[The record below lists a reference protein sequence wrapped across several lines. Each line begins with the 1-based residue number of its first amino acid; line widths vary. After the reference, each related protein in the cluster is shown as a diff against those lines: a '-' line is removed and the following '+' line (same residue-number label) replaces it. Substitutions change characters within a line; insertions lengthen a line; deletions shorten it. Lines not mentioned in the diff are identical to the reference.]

1 MSITPEK
8 SKFHIPMHALKAVP
22 FRPTDL
28 IFDYDSTIARVPIDW
43 PAARPKFRD
52 YLNSLVPDL
61 ALVDGMRVDEM
72 EATVLQQTD
81 LAPSLVFQYREQ
93 LESSLRGSHEP
104 IQEVIDLIR
113 TVQQQSDVRLFIVSN
128 NLEGTVRDGLI
139 QLDLRECFTHI
150 YGVDTVGLP
159 KPYTKA
165 ADLLKVDYQVDLKKS
180 VFFGDS
186 LPTDG
191 LFCEKLGIHFIN
203 IKDI

>member
-1 MSITPEK
+1 MENILNNHK
-8 SKFHIPMHALKAVP
+8 NKMLMKALNSVS
-22 FRPTDL
+22 FSPTDL

-43 PAARPKFRD
+43 PSARPMFRD
-52 YLNSLVPDL
+52 YLNSLVAKL
-61 ALVDGMRVDEM
+61 GLVDGMRVDEM
-72 EATVLQQTD
+72 EAAVLNQTD
-81 LAPSLVFQYREQ
+81 IDPSLVFQYREQ
-93 LESSLRGSHEP
+93 LESTLRGNHEP
-104 IQEVIDLIR
+104 IQEVVDLIR
-113 TVQQQSDVRLFIVSN
+113 VVSRKYGVRLFIISN
-128 NLEGTVRDGLI
+128 NLEETVRDGLA
-139 QLDLRECFTHI
+139 QLELLECFTHI

-165 ADLLKVDYQVDLKKS
+165 ADLLSADYQVDLKNT

>member
-1 MSITPEK
+1 
-8 SKFHIPMHALKAVP
+8 MHALDAVP

-43 PAARPKFRD
+43 PTARPQFRD

-61 ALVDGMRVDEM
+61 DLADGMRVDEM
-72 EATVLQQTD
+72 EATILQQTD
-81 LAPSLVFQYREQ
+81 LAPPLVFQYREE
-93 LESSLRGSHEP
+93 LESSLRGNHEP

-113 TVQQQSDVRLFIVSN
+113 AVQQQSDVRLFIVSN
-128 NLEGTVRDGLI
+128 NLAGTVSDGLA
-139 QLDLRECFTHI
+139 QLGLLECFTHI

-165 ADLLKVDYQVDLKKS
+165 AELLNADYQVDLNKT

-186 LPTDG
+186 PPTDG
-191 LFCEKLGIHFIN
+191 LFCERLGIRFIN